1 MKRLAQLIDQLE
13 RHTGPLERQ
22 AALTA
27 YLREATPGELGWLVA
42 LATERGPKAL
52 ASAQQLRLWACEAS
66 GHEDWMVA
74 ACFEVV
80 EDLCE
85 TLALMLD
92 QGRASQSNAPLDR
105 WIEERLLPAQALD
118 PDALKASVI
127 RWGSRLDAQEIYI
140 LNHLLLGNLRVHA
153 PTRPLV
159 MALASVTGLDA
170 AWIAHRL
177 AHDPPPGAAL
187 LEWLRQAPGPAAPRP
202 YALAAHAEGA
212 QAPAAHVA
220 HTMPEGQRA
229 ELVRRAGA
237 VEVWGADGQRL
248 TARLPELVALGATL
262 PDDTALDGLIVAD
275 GGPAALARRL
285 DTQRPD
291 KPPSRQLLREAPLS
305 FVALDL
311 LELQGTPQLD
321 QPLSAR
327 LSALASLQKIERAA
341 EGEGRVTLWRRLD
354 APYDAGVIVK
364 PPRQRCVA
372 ALMYVRGRGAG
383 AEHSFGVWDGPTL
396 VRIAAVTGG
405 MTAHQ
410 ANVIEVWTRAN
421 TRQRFGPVREVEP
434 HHVYELSFD
443 GALPSKRHRAG
454 FELRDARIERKRDD
468 VGVARID
475 TLDALRALI
484 GA

>member
-1 MKRLAQLIDQLE
+1 MRRLAQLIDQLE

-27 YLREATPGELGWLVA
+27 HLRASSPGELGWLVA

-52 ASAQQLRLWACEAS
+52 VSAQQLRQWACEAS

-80 EDLCE
+80 DDLCE
-85 TLALMLD
+85 TLALLLD

-105 WIEERLLPAQALD
+105 WIEERLLPAQALE

-127 RWGSRLDAQEIYI
+127 RWWSRLDAQEITI

-159 MALASVTGLDA
+159 LALASVTGLDA
-170 AWIAHRL
+170 AWIEHRL

-187 LEWLRQAPGPAAPRP
+187 LDWLRQAPGPAAPRP
-202 YALAAHAEGA
+202 YALAAHADGA
-212 QAPAAHVA
+212 QAPAGHVA
-220 HTMPEGQRA
+220 HVLPEGQRA

-248 TARLPELVALGATL
+248 TARLPELVALGAAL

-275 GGPAALARRL
+275 GGPAALQRRL

-291 KPPSRQLLREAPLS
+291 KAPSRQLLREAPLS
-305 FVALDL
+305 FVALEL
-311 LELQGTPQLD
+311 LELQGVPQLD

-327 LSALASLQKIERAA
+327 LSALASLQDITSAA
-341 EGEGRVTLWRRLD
+341 QGEGRVTLWRRLD
-354 APYDAGVIVK
+354 GPYAAGVIVR
-364 PPRQRCVA
+364 PPRQRCLA

-405 MTAHQ
+405 MSAHQ

-468 VGVARID
+468 VVVARID